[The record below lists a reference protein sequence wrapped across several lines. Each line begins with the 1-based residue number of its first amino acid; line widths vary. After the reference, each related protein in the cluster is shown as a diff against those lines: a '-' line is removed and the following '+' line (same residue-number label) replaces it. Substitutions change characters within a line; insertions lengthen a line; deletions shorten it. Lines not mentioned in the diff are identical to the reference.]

1 MAKKSLVLALS
12 VAAMALPSAPA
23 LAAVSV
29 NVRTGQGAK
38 GTRDINW
45 LVSGGAIQGGPIQ
58 AYIPETVNGSWVGGS
73 ANTPTA
79 DGAKWITPVTPGT
92 STVPAGAY
100 IYSTSFTLP
109 DITQLANLII
119 SGKFWVDNQV
129 TSIVLNETTTIF
141 NGALPG
147 NTFSGA
153 GVDFSSTTGFRTGVN
168 NLVFNVSNFSGSG
181 ANPTGLRVAA
191 LTTAAAVPEPGTW
204 MLLLLGFGA
213 IGFSMRF
220 RQKSQGGVQFA

>member
-1 MAKKSLVLALS
+1 MAKKSLALALS

-29 NVRTGQGAK
+29 NVSTGQGAK
-38 GTRDINW
+38 GTQDINW

-58 AYIPETVNGSWVGGS
+58 AFIPQTVNGSWVGGS

-92 STVPAGAY
+92 STVQAGPY

-119 SGKFWVDNQV
+119 SGKFWVDNRV